1 MNRFKVLILSVVLLV
16 APIVSQAN
24 EKFADIIESVSAAVV
39 AVTVEANSPSAQEVL
54 EGFGD
59 SLEEFGFPPGFLDN
73 LMPNDDEE
81 EPVELSPTH
90 MFGTGFLI
98 DDYIVTNYHVIEDG
112 YKIVINFQ
120 NNPQRYEVEVI
131 NSDKIADIAILK
143 VINPLP
149 FDVTPL
155 EWSDQVL
162 RSGQDVWAIGHP
174 RGKYFSVSKG
184 IISHIN
190 RAASNNWQKSIQTD
204 VAINPG
210 NSGGP
215 LLDMDGKVIAI
226 NTVIVSAG
234 GGSDGI
240 SISVEGK
247 YAQNIIERL
256 LTGEEI
262 DRPLM
267 GLQIATNVMTGETFV
282 TVAVEGKPGKAAG
295 VMSEDIFYELDN
307 IRINVSQDVF
317 EVLRVH
323 QPGDTITGIFLRG
336 EEREPVVVDI
346 TLMSMNS
353 ILTERMKST
362 E

>member
-1 MNRFKVLILSVVLLV
+1 MLLV
-16 APIVSQAN
+16 VPIVGQAN
-24 EKFADIIESVSAAVV
+24 QKFADIIESVSAAVV
-39 AVTVEANSPSAQEVL
+39 VVTVEVDAPDMQTSL

-73 LMPNDDEE
+73 LMPDDDDEE
-81 EPVELSPTH
+81 EEPIELQPRH
-90 MFGTGFLI
+90 VFGTGFLI
-98 DDYIVTNYHVIEDG
+98 DDYIITNYHVIEGG
-112 YKIVINFQ
+112 YKIVVNFQ

-131 NSDKIADIAILK
+131 SSDKIADIAILK

-149 FDVTPL
+149 FEVTPL

-174 RGKYFSVSKG
+174 RGKSFSVSKG

-190 RAASNNWQKSIQTD
+190 RAASNNWQRSVQTD

-247 YAQNIIERL
+247 YAQGIIKRL

-267 GLQIATNVMTGETFV
+267 GLQIATNVMTGEPFV
-282 TVAVEGKPGKAAG
+282 AIAVEGNPGKAAG
-295 VMSEDIFYELDN
+295 IMAEDIFYELDN
-307 IRINVSQDVF
+307 MRINVAQDIF
-317 EVLRVH
+317 EMLRIH

-336 EEREPVVVDI
+336 EEREPITVEI
-346 TLMSMNS
+346 TLMSMNLMIANRKS
-353 ILTERMKST
+353 ATE
-362 E
+362 